1 MLNKSLYSMLNKSS
15 FICYSTP
22 NYSKL
27 TDICLDSL
35 KSINFENEQNI
46 NHLLDTP
53 HESKLL
59 KNTGFQTDLW
69 YYCVRNKI
77 NHLINVLNTRDSLTD
92 TQYFIFTD
100 CDIVYIKKN
109 IHEWDNLEKFIINKN
124 NDIFFM
130 RESTSNDVNSGFFI
144 IKNNDNLKN
153 IINFFIEVLEKFD
166 KTDKKNM
173 PYGDQS
179 IINNL
184 KNKLNYGFIPNNY
197 VIFGTTIYNKK
208 KSLFHHA
215 VYCKNVNDKI
225 LQINKIKKKFI

>member
-1 MLNKSLYSMLNKSS
+1 MLNKSL

-35 KSINFENEQNI
+35 KSINVQNI
-46 NHLLDTP
+46 NHMLDKSHP
-53 HESKLL
+53 S

-77 NHLINVLNTRDSLTD
+77 KHLINVLTDTCDNLTNTCDSLTN

-109 IHEWDNLEKFIINKN
+109 MDEWNNLENFIINEN

-130 RESTSNDVNSGFFI
+130 RENTSNDVNSGFFI
-144 IKNNDNLKN
+144 IKNNDNIKN
-153 IINFFIEVLEKFD
+153 IINFFIEVLENFD
-166 KTDKKNM
+166 KTDKKKM
-173 PYGDQS
+173 PFGDQS

-184 KNKLNYGFIPNNY
+184 KNKINYSFIPNDY
-197 VIFGTTIYNKK
+197 VIFGTTIYNKN

-215 VYCKNVNDKI
+215 VCCRNVDDKI
-225 LQINKIKKKFI
+225 LQINEIKKNFIYDRI